1 MKMKLMKFSD
11 VPLGARFIFH
21 TTTGVKISNHTVK
34 SLRKDEPNFICLTEG
49 RHYGHQCTISS
60 EAEVSLIVEETFK
73 T

>member
-21 TTTGVKISNHTVK
+21 IMLGVKISNRIVK
-34 SLRKDEPNFICLTEG
+34 NLKNDEPNCVCLSEDK
-49 RHYGHQCTISS
+49 HYGHKCTISS
-60 EAEVSLIVEETFK
+60 NAEVSLIIEETFK